1 LIKFFQQ
8 FFTDSSQ
15 SSKGNVLIM
24 GVMVISILSMFG
36 VSMTYRMIVDA
47 DISAR
52 LVSGNKALYLADSG
66 IQWGRKYL
74 LNNSAATTLGPL
86 SIGDGEVTVVITRT
100 TALYPD
106 ENTSINIYR
115 TTSTAVVEPTT
126 RIIEELRYRGGGVDK
141 DFLLW
146 REDIDTNI

>member
-1 LIKFFQQ
+1 
-8 FFTDSSQ
+8 
-15 SSKGNVLIM
+15 
-24 GVMVISILSMFG
+24 
-36 VSMTYRMIVDA
+36 
-47 DISAR
+47 
-52 LVSGNKALYLADSG
+52 
-66 IQWGRKYL
+66 
-74 LNNSAATTLGPL
+74 
-86 SIGDGEVTVVITRT
+86 VVITRT